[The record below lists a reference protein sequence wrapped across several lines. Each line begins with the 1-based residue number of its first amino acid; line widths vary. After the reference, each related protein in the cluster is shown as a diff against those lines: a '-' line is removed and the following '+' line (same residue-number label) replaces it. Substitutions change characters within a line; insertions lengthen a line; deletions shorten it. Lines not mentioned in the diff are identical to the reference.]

1 MLVQLPRPPTFPRPP
16 VTLVAKT
23 NTAHLLRLVEE
34 EEEEERAPLGPRRH
48 FPGRARPP
56 PSSDSI
62 SSDCLPLHGVQAL
75 VSASGHGRHRRLQNA
90 APAAAAVTKA
100 SHAAT
105 AGKAAKVLQ
114 VVVVVVAV
122 VAVLSGHRLR
132 VGVSI
137 GRLRH
142 QERQG
147 QGLDLLLLETAGER
161 AVVANETGPGVG
173 SKYSPPG
180 FVGVGVGVWCVRGGA
195 KYRMERQASHSEDVK
210 CLLYR
215 PLRARVSCGW
225 CGNGTCRRVFL
236 IGRSGF
242 RVSEAMGAANADLTT
257 AAVARETVR
266 QVLASR
272 RLRGRRVQETANTQ
286 D

>member
-16 VTLVAKT
+16 VTLVTKT

-34 EEEEERAPLGPRRH
+34 EEEEEKEEEERAPLGPRRH

-114 VVVVVVAV
+114 VVEVVVVAV

-180 FVGVGVGVWCVRGGA
+180 FVCVGVWCVRGGA
-195 KYRMERQASHSEDVK
+195 KCRMETSE
-210 CLLYR
+210 
-215 PLRARVSCGW
+215 P
-225 CGNGTCRRVFL
+225 F
-236 IGRSGF
+236 
-242 RVSEAMGAANADLTT
+242 
-257 AAVARETVR
+257 
-266 QVLASR
+266 
-272 RLRGRRVQETANTQ
+272 
-286 D
+286 

>member
-16 VTLVAKT
+16 VTLVTKT
-23 NTAHLLRLVEE
+23 NTAHLLRLVEEEEE

-75 VSASGHGRHRRLQNA
+75 VSASGHGRHPRLRNA

-114 VVVVVVAV
+114 VVEVVVVAV

-180 FVGVGVGVWCVRGGA
+180 FVCVGVWCERRCKVPNGDKRA
-195 KYRMERQASHSEDVK
+195 ILRMSN
-210 CLLYR
+210 
-215 PLRARVSCGW
+215 SCCFGP
-225 CGNGTCRRVFL
+225 
-236 IGRSGF
+236 
-242 RVSEAMGAANADLTT
+242 
-257 AAVARETVR
+257 
-266 QVLASR
+266 
-272 RLRGRRVQETANTQ
+272 
-286 D
+286 